1 MALDD
6 DEGGIPMTNR
16 NALPPQWVDEK
27 DAVVELME
35 EMRMRMAVRS
45 TLPHL
50 LRQAVLSLSMACVCV
65 CVYVGGRVCGCART
79 PACVEVK
86 RQLSL

>member
-1 MALDD
+1 MS
-6 DEGGIPMTNR
+6 NR

-50 LRQAVLSLSMACVCV
+50 LRQAVLSLSLACMGVW
-65 CVYVGGRVCGCART
+65 VGGRVGGCACT
-79 PACVEVK
+79 PACVEVN